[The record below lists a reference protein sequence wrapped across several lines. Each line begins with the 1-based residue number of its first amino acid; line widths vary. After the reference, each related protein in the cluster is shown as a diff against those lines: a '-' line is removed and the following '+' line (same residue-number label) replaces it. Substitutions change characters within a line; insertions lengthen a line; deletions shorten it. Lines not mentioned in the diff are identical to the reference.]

1 VLALALSSA
10 CVRVPI
16 NDNVTMA
23 MLLKASTASDVKWKS
38 QQNLDLLSVPK
49 RNNTTVN
56 KSILDSATLP
66 G

>member
-1 VLALALSSA
+1 
-10 CVRVPI
+10 
-16 NDNVTMA
+16 MA